1 MLEFGFTSVCE
12 FHYVHHQSGGDS
24 YDNPAEMSDRLIA
37 AADRTGLGLTLL
49 PVLYAHG
56 GIGKPPEEAQR
67 RFVHGMDEYLA
78 LLDTLRDRRDTRA
91 KLCVG
96 AALHSLRAVAPDE
109 VHAALVAV
117 NAIDPVARV
126 HIHVS
131 ETTQEVTEVE
141 AALGARPVQWL
152 LDNTG
157 LDDRWCLV
165 HATHLDATELAGT
178 AASGA
183 VAGLCPVTEAN
194 SLPEYHA
201 ANGRW
206 GVGTDSQCSTSIAAE
221 LRMLEYG
228 KRLELKRRNVI
239 ARPADGPGAHS
250 GRVLFDSALAGD
262 DQASGQGGGA
272 LVPGRRADLVMLD
285 GDRNVLLG
293 HGPQTAL
300 DAWILG
306 STQNPVR
313 DVMVAGKWI
322 ICDGQHPEEAAIRAT
337 YRDCPSA
344 EKHGPLIYVRVPQGL
359 RRALTRRDPM
369 RLTVYTDYAL
379 RLLMY
384 LALKDDG
391 LATIEEI
398 ADSYGISKNHL
409 MKVTHQLG
417 VGGYIETVRG
427 RRGGLRLAKPAE
439 EIGLGD
445 VVRYTEPDFAIVMCL
460 EPIDADCAVL
470 PRCVL
475 RRALER
481 ARDAFMKVLDEYTL
495 GDLVKP
501 RAALRDLLA
510 IAPHADAGR

>member
-1 MLEFGFTSVCE
+1 MPTIYEVEHLHQPDGWLSPGYLEVDDRGMIARVSDQLAEGEETQRLAGFGVPGLSNLHSHAFQRGLTGRTEQVTGERTEDNLWTWREQMYRFVDRLTPEDYETIASLAYLEMLEFGFTAVCE
-12 FHYVHHQSGGDS
+12 FHYVHHQRGGDS

-49 PVLYAHG
+49 PVLYVHG

-67 RFVHGMDEYLA
+67 RFVHGVDEYLV
-78 LLDTLRDRRDTRA
+78 LLDTLRGRRGTCA
-91 KLCVG
+91 KPRVG

-109 VHAALVAV
+109 VHAALAGV

-152 LDNTG
+152 LDNAG

-165 HATHLDATELAGT
+165 HATHLDAAELAGT

-194 SLPEYHA
+194 LGDGFFSLPEYHA

-206 GVGTDSQCSTSIAAE
+206 GIGTDGQCSTSIAAE

-250 GRVLFDSALAGD
+250 GRVLFDSALAGGE
-262 DQASGQGGGA
+262 QASGQGGGA

-306 STQNPVR
+306 GTQNPVR

-322 ICDGQHPEEAAIRAT
+322 IRDGQHPKEAAICAA
-337 YRDCPSA
+337 YRDC
-344 EKHGPLIYVRVPQGL
+344 
-359 RRALTRRDPM
+359 
-369 RLTVYTDYAL
+369 
-379 RLLMY
+379 
-384 LALKDDG
+384 
-391 LATIEEI
+391 I
-398 ADSYGISKNHL
+398 A
-409 MKVTHQLG
+409 
-417 VGGYIETVRG
+417 
-427 RRGGLRLAKPAE
+427 RLA
-439 EIGLGD
+439 
-445 VVRYTEPDFAIVMCL
+445 R
-460 EPIDADCAVL
+460 
-470 PRCVL
+470 
-475 RRALER
+475 
-481 ARDAFMKVLDEYTL
+481 
-495 GDLVKP
+495 
-501 RAALRDLLA
+501 
-510 IAPHADAGR
+510 